1 MEKTKNINMNF
12 VKPPFMGNAKRYRMH
27 CHFKLE
33 GPNHVLNVYDCN
45 NIKDLNSKDVEI
57 RVSFSIGDD
66 VFVFQPEDNKN
77 HLFDMKLFKQNCKN
91 CQHRNYAG
99 RGSR

>member
-1 MEKTKNINMNF
+1 MEKTKNMNMNF
-12 VKPPFMGNAKRYRMH
+12 VNPPFMGPAKRYRMH
-27 CHFKLE
+27 CHFELV
-33 GPNHVLNVYDCN
+33 GPKQVLNVYDCD
-45 NIKDLNSKDVEI
+45 NIKYLNSKDVEI
-57 RVSFSIGDD
+57 RVSFGVGNN

-99 RGSR
+99 HGCR